1 MIEKIEIK
9 SNFLETY
16 LSEFEQIHFLGN
28 KEESSLYIRVDDLND
43 FKDLSLS
50 FWVEFLQT
58 DYAPVIVLYI
68 RLIKG
73 NEEFV
78 FDFIYDIKEE
88 NDLLELDD
96 IIKTLELSVNVMEFE
111 EDSLFFGYSYKVS
124 LNKEF
129 IEELKRIIFKAQ
141 EFSRTMIDNYDIN
154 FAIDE
159 FLDGNSIFKSKTN
172 IINNFE
178 LFFPQD
184 DKPKENKNIQTSLP
198 ETSLEDDDIVEDKF
212 FTYKSNTS
220 GDFHDEGENLQ
231 VKVYKRN
238 DYEKLKNINNSSNTE
253 VNETVKENKKNNHHA
268 SSTELTALKTR
279 IKQLE
284 TIIKSKNKEIE
295 RIKTENIH
303 LKEELEYQKLDTPK
317 KGWKLF

>member
-1 MIEKIEIK
+1 MIDKIEIK

-28 KEESSLYIRVDDLND
+28 KEESSLYIRVDNL
-43 FKDLSLS
+43 KDYKELELS

-58 DYAPVIVLYI
+58 DYAPVIVLYL

-73 NEEFV
+73 NEEFL

-96 IIKTLELSVNVMEFE
+96 IVKTLELSINVMEFDE
-111 EDSLFFGYSYKVS
+111 ELLYFGYSYKLN

-129 IEELKRIIFKAQ
+129 TEELKRIIFKAQ
-141 EFSRTMIDNYDIN
+141 ELARTMIDNYDIN

-172 IINNFE
+172 MVNNFE
-178 LFFPQD
+178 LFYPQD
-184 DKPKENKNIQTSLP
+184 DKPKENKNIQTSLDD
-198 ETSLEDDDIVEDKF
+198 SALEEEEAAEDKF

-238 DYEKLKNINNSSNTE
+238 DYEKLKSKKDLETKTDDDLLLDKNNSQ
-253 VNETVKENKKNNHHA
+253 V

-284 TIIKSKNKEIE
+284 AIIKSKNKEIE